1 MSLSERSIV
10 RTLTG
15 AALVLSLALAA
26 GCTVRPLYSDAALQT
41 GSLAGGETM
50 KSALASVAVKAPTN
64 RVELEVRN
72 HLIFL
77 LGGDGGTP
85 ATPKYMVE
93 QSVSSV
99 TTGAAIVQQTVDS
112 EPTARQVT
120 VRSVYTLKAIDTG
133 NIIGKGDLSISSSFD
148 VPRQEFA
155 VLRAE
160 RDAQNRA
167 AREVA
172 ELLRH
177 SIAQDLSRQT
187 N

>member
-1 MSLSERSIV
+1 MSLSERSMFRRFAGVAFAIS
-10 RTLTG
+10 LTVG
-15 AALVLSLALAA
+15 A

-50 KSALASVAVKAPTN
+50 KSALASVAVKPPTN

-99 TTGAAIVQQTVDS
+99 TSGAAIVQATVDS
-112 EPTARQVT
+112 EPTAKQVT
-120 VRSVYTLKAIDTG
+120 VRAVYSLKVVDTG
-133 NIIGKGDLSISSSFD
+133 QVIGRGDVSMSASFD

-177 SIAQDLSRQT
+177 KIAQDLSRQT